1 MVGIF
6 RDFKAGNTAS
16 FMRWLQSFFAI
27 LPYHKGP
34 EAAIKAESVFRNAV
48 SSIFLQTGQL
58 GYTGKYISQGRIDRV
73 VKTPEH
79 VYIFKFKVDK
89 PVEEALGQMECNG
102 YAKPSC
108 PPCSS

>member
-48 SSIFLQTGQL
+48 ASIFLQTGQL
-58 GYTGKYISQGRIDRV
+58 GHTGSIPLRGASTGW
-73 VKTPEH
+73 
-79 VYIFKFKVDK
+79 
-89 PVEEALGQMECNG
+89 
-102 YAKPSC
+102 
-108 PPCSS
+108 

>member
-34 EAAIKAESVFRNAV
+34 EAAIKAESRLIPVFRDTL
-48 SSIFLQTGQL
+48 SRFLERWIL
-58 GYTGKYISQGRIDRV
+58 
-73 VKTPEH
+73 
-79 VYIFKFKVDK
+79 
-89 PVEEALGQMECNG
+89 
-102 YAKPSC
+102 
-108 PPCSS
+108 